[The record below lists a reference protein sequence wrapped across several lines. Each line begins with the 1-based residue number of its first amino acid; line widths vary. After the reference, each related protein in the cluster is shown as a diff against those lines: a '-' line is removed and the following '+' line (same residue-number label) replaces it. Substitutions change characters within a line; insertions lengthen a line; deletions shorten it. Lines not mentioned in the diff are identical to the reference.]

1 MIGIADPARAEV
13 DLAAGALAC
22 PGCAAPLQPWGH
34 ARSRTVRDRGA
45 TTVTLRPR
53 RARCPACRA
62 THVLLPALVAP
73 RRADTTA
80 GIGAA
85 LQASA
90 DGVGYRRIAA
100 QLDRPLSTVRRW
112 IRAARTPG
120 HAQWLREQAV
130 GWIARVD
137 RDVLSELQPEPTRLG
152 EALTALAAA
161 AVVLRARIVP
171 QVPPWTLVGQIT
183 RGRLVAPAAPG

>member
-1 MIGIADPARAEV
+1 MIGIADPARADT

-22 PGCAAPLQPWGH
+22 PGCTGPLQPWGH
-34 ARSRTVRDRGA
+34 ARSRTVRDRGT

-90 DGVGYRRIAA
+90 DGIGYRRIAA
-100 QLDRPLSTVRRW
+100 ELDRPVSTVRRW
-112 IRAARTPG
+112 IRATRAPG
-120 HAQWLREQAV
+120 HAQWLRERAV

-137 RDVLSELQPEPTRLG
+137 RDVLSELQPEPARLG

-161 AVVLRARIVP
+161 ALVIRVRVVP
-171 QVPPWTLVGQIT
+171 QVPPWTVIGQIT
-183 RGRLVAPAAPG
+183 RGRLVAPVAPG